1 MSLRSFTLHDLIN
14 RNARLYGSNTALVF
28 GDQRVTHAQY
38 AGRTARLA
46 AGLAAAGAGQG
57 DRLAILAPNCLEYV
71 DLLGAAAQLGAV
83 VVPINWRLSAEEV
96 AYVIEDVAPRVLIV
110 ADEFKGVLPQ
120 QGLDDNTL
128 RYTLGAAL
136 APWQPFS
143 ELYRERDTPAA
154 DLPGV
159 ADDSG
164 LVIIHTAAVGG
175 RPRGALLSHRN
186 LISASLQTQLAWRL
200 TPADVNLG
208 VLPLFHVAAIGF
220 LLATQQAG
228 GATLLTRFDPPS
240 LVKHIDED
248 GGSLIGTFPP
258 MLGALLD
265 AAAAQGSALARL
277 RVVSG
282 MDVPE
287 TIVRLRTTCP
297 QATFWSTYGQTET
310 SGSVSLA
317 PFDERPGSAGRP
329 TALNTVAVVDEL
341 DRPLP
346 TGATGEIVVR
356 GPMVFQGYWRCE
368 ADNAF
373 TLRNGWHHTGDMGRI
388 DAEGYLWYSG
398 RSPAKELIK
407 PGGENVYPAEVER
420 AILEHPALAQVVVIG
435 VPDVQWGEAVKAVC
449 VLKEGHAVA
458 AEELIE
464 FVGARIARY
473 KKPKHVVF
481 VAALPKGADASVD
494 RVAVKA
500 MHGGA

>member
-1 MSLRSFTLHDLIN
+1 MSLRSFTLHDLIK

-38 AGRTARLA
+38 AERTARLA
-46 AGLAAAGAGQG
+46 AGLAAAGVGQG

-71 DLLGAAAQLGAV
+71 DLFGAAAQLGAI

-110 ADEFKGVLPQ
+110 ADEFQALLPQ
-120 QGLDDNTL
+120 SSLDDKL
-128 RYTLGAAL
+128 RYTLGVAP
-136 APWQPFS
+136 APWQPVS
-143 ELYRERDTPAA
+143 ALYLDRTVPPA
-154 DLPGV
+154 DLN
-159 ADDSG
+159 DDEG

-175 RPRGALLSHRN
+175 RPRGALLSHRG
-186 LISASLQTQLAWRL
+186 LIAASLQTQLAWQL
-200 TPADVNLG
+200 TTSDVNLG

-220 LLATQQAG
+220 MLATQQAG
-228 GATLLTRFDPPS
+228 GATLLLTRFDPPS

-265 AAAAQGSALARL
+265 AAAAQGSALDSL

-282 MDVPE
+282 IDVPE
-287 TIVRLRTTCP
+287 TIARLRTTCP
-297 QATFWSTYGQTET
+297 QATFWSAYGQTET

-373 TLRNGWHHTGDMGRI
+373 ALRNGWHHTGDMGRI

-420 AILEHPALAQVVVIG
+420 AILEHPALAQVVVLG

-449 VLKEGHAVA
+449 VLKAGCTLS

-464 FVGARIARY
+464 FVGGRIARY

-481 VAALPKGADASVD
+481 VPALPLGGADSID
-494 RVAVKA
+494 RAAVKA
-500 MHGGA
+500 AHGGA

>member
-1 MSLRSFTLHDLIN
+1 MSLRSFTLHDLIK

-38 AGRTARLA
+38 AERTARLA
-46 AGLAAAGAGQG
+46 LGLAGVGVGQG

-71 DLLGAAAQLGAV
+71 DLFGAAAQLGAI
-83 VVPINWRLSAEEV
+83 VVPINWRLSTEEV

-110 ADEFKGVLPQ
+110 ADEFKALVPQ
-120 QGLDDNTL
+120 DGMVGTL
-128 RYTLGAAL
+128 RYTLGAAQ
-136 APWQPFS
+136 APWQAVS
-143 ELYRERDTPAA
+143 ELYLECDTPAA

-164 LVIIHTAAVGG
+164 LLIIHTAAVGG

-186 LISASLQTQLAWRL
+186 LIAASLQTQLAWRL
-200 TPADVNLG
+200 TPADINLG

-228 GATLLTRFDPPS
+228 GATLLLTRFDPPG

-265 AAAAQGSALARL
+265 AAAAQGSALDSL

-282 MDVPE
+282 IDVPE
-287 TIVRLRTTCP
+287 TIARLRTSCP
-297 QATFWSTYGQTET
+297 QTIFWSTYGQTET

-329 TALNTVAVVDEL
+329 TALNTVAVMDEL

-346 TGATGEIVVR
+346 VGATGEIVVR

-407 PGGENVYPAEVER
+407 PGGENVYPAEVEQ

-449 VLKEGHAVA
+449 VLKAGHTLS

-473 KKPKHVVF
+473 KKPKHVVY
-481 VAALPKGADASVD
+481 VAALPCTAADLVD
-494 RVAVKA
+494 RAAVKA
-500 MHGGA
+500 GHGRA